1 MALSGC
7 WQCEQVKTGGGAC
20 GPGVCCGTGEQF
32 SPEARSTGSAL
43 AYTFAGVIRGAI
55 APLMFIN

>member
-20 GPGVCCGTGEQF
+20 VPGGLLRYRGAVL
-32 SPEARSTGSAL
+32 PEAHSTGSAL

>member
-20 GPGVCCGTGEQF
+20 VPGGLLRYRGAVL
-32 SPEARSTGSAL
+32 PEAHSTGSAL
-43 AYTFAGVIRGAI
+43 AYTFARDQGAI